1 MWTTGRNLTVTE
13 DQETAVGG
21 HTTGAAHGAL
31 WCSIVG
37 LVAIAAAVALAVL
50 NGVADALDVL
60 GGADAPAA
68 PDHRRV
74 AVIVF
79 LLAVLP
85 LTGLAIGGNETV
97 KAAQEGRPLGV
108 PIAAAVLGGIPA
120 VLCVL
125 ALWEIALGA

>member
-1 MWTTGRNLTVTE
+1 MTE

-37 LVAIAAAVALAVL
+37 LVAIASAVALAVL
-50 NGVADALDVL
+50 NGVADALNVL

-74 AVIVF
+74 AVIVFLLAVIVF